1 MSLGAARLARGRPG
15 LGAGSFRFRGPRFRG
30 GCHGGGGRWFH
41 VVRTLFLFWSLVTA
55 GRLRLPCQSRGARL
69 GRAGRSEKRLGECG
83 GYMESLRPGPGQ
95 EANFFLRLI
104 TWFGSASS
112 TRGNEISHGGP
123 PRAAGESKERGKER
137 GVSPSFY
144 G

>member
-1 MSLGAARLARGRPG
+1 MVPGCADPVLVLVSCYGREIAIAVPE
-15 LGAGSFRFRGPRFRG
+15 
-30 GCHGGGGRWFH
+30 
-41 VVRTLFLFWSLVTA
+41 
-55 GRLRLPCQSRGARL
+55 RGARL
-69 GRAGRSEKRLGECG
+69 GRAGRAEKSLGECG